1 MAESE
6 AIAVEAPSFGGG
18 TCGVFERLMQRHRK
32 QAYHVAYRMT
42 GNHADAEDL
51 LQEAFLRAFR
61 FFENYRRDL
70 PFEKWLFRIMTNLF
84 VDGVRKKS
92 RMRVTSLDAPLPG
105 ESEGNLYLDIPDART
120 EPERVTL
127 HEELD
132 EQIQRALASLPAD
145 FRRTVILADIE
156 QRSYEEI
163 SKLTGCTI
171 GTVRSRL
178 HRGRKQLERGMWDYA
193 VRNGLVDVGDAP

>member
-6 AIAVEAPSFGGG
+6 VLNRNNQAMG
-18 TCGVFERLMQRHRK
+18 TAGSGVFDRLMQRHQK
-32 QAYHVAYRMT
+32 QAYHVAYRLT

-51 LQEAFLRAFR
+51 MQEAFLRAFR
-61 FFENYRRDL
+61 FFDNYRRDL
-70 PFEKWLFRIMTNLF
+70 PFEKWLFRIMSNLF

-92 RMRVTSLDAPLPG
+92 RMRVTSLDAPLSG
-105 ESEGNLYLDIPDART
+105 DSEKNAYLDIPDIRE

-132 EQIQRALASLPAD
+132 EQIHKALAALPAD
-145 FRRTVILADIE
+145 FRKAVILADIE
-156 QRSYEEI
+156 QLSYEEI
-163 SKLTGCTI
+163 SKIMGCSL

-178 HRGRKQLERGMWDYA
+178 HRGRKMLRGKLEGFT
-193 VRNGLVDVGDAP
+193 LK

>member
-6 AIAVEAPSFGGG
+6 ALTVESPSFGGNAG
-18 TCGVFERLMQRHRK
+18 GVFERLMQRHRK

-51 LQEAFLRAFR
+51 LQEAFVRAFR
-61 FFENYRRDL
+61 FFDNYRRDL
-70 PFEKWLFRIMTNLF
+70 PFEKWLFRIMSNLF
-84 VDGVRKKS
+84 VDGVRKKN
-92 RMRVTSLDAPLPG
+92 RMRTTSLDAPLTG
-105 ESEGNLYLDIPDART
+105 EAESNLFLDIPDART

-145 FRRTVILADIE
+145 FRKTVILADIE
-156 QRSYEEI
+156 QLSYEEI

-178 HRGRKQLERGMWDYA
+178 HRGRKLLRARLEGFSLR
-193 VRNGLVDVGDAP
+193 